1 MQHETQ
7 INYKIRRSG
16 RARRIRITIN
26 CDGEV
31 TVTQPWGMADQ
42 RILDFVA
49 EKSAWIRQKLEFFAN
64 WQPSVLSGGRVA
76 FRQNKTEAL
85 SVIKERLKHY
95 NQFYNLS
102 YNRIFIRNQKTR
114 WGSCSGN
121 RNLSFNYKLILLP
134 ERLRDYV
141 IVHELCH
148 LQEFNHS
155 ARFWSLV
162 AQKFPDYKELR
173 IQIRNYKF

>member
-1 MQHETQ
+1 MPGESL
-7 INYKIRRSG
+7 INYKIRKSG
-16 RARRIRITIN
+16 RARKMRITVH
-26 CDGEV
+26 CDGSV
-31 TVTQPWGMADQ
+31 MVTQPLGLADQ
-42 RILDFVA
+42 RLLDFVA
-49 EKSAWIRQKLEFFAN
+49 EKSTWIRRKLEFFSN
-64 WQPSVLSGGRVA
+64 WQPSALPSGRVA
-76 FRQNKTEAL
+76 FRQNKAQAL
-85 SVIKERLKHY
+85 GIIRARLEHY

-155 ARFWSLV
+155 SKFWELV
-162 AQKFPDYKELR
+162 ARQFPDFRKLRAELR
-173 IQIRNYKF
+173 AIK